1 MPSRRVVSRSNTP
14 AVSTAPADSAPSTAP
29 AAASTSTAT
38 LAQSIKGKAKEH
50 QSGFVGA
57 VQDLWDSYL
66 EHTAPRLK
74 LIDSFMLFLML
85 TGIAQFAY
93 CFGITNYPFN
103 AFIGGFAATVGQFVL
118 CAALRIQANPANK
131 DTFPTLSPE
140 RAFGD
145 FLFASMLLHF
155 FVWNYLG

>member
-66 EHTAPRLK
+66 EHSEFRVSTLLRFVLTCVLATAAPRLK

-103 AFIGGFAATVGQFVL
+103 AFIGGCVSRDCRHFRSFFA
-118 CAALRIQANPANK
+118 C
-131 DTFPTLSPE
+131 
-140 RAFGD
+140 
-145 FLFASMLLHF
+145 
-155 FVWNYLG
+155 